1 VPADRSVA
9 YAVTDDAVDLSNPA
23 LIPGL
28 VWAFRIHSDG
38 APEAL
43 PVGTPISFEHDG
55 LLWLHFNLADG
66 RALHWL
72 AAADLPIPVQARQL
86 VLSKDNY
93 QQLHTA
99 DDSVY
104 GVISDLMRDIAE
116 TTDETGYLRFA
127 MTERILI
134 SGRHHALC
142 AVDVT
147 RRALESGRR
156 VESVAALLETIVEN
170 VAGAMDRIADR
181 VAQSLDEIEE
191 HILSSDKVDLRK
203 DLGRL
208 RRTCVRLHRQLSGLR
223 AVFHRFEQKNPD
235 DLKPAL
241 RLQAAKLAQ
250 RLDGLDH
257 TIVEMRERSRLLQ
270 EELHL
275 KIEEQGNNNIRVL
288 SVLTAVLLPP
298 TLVTGIF
305 GMNTKGLPFT
315 ELDSAFLLA
324 SFLMLLS
331 SYAAYLIMKRIGIIK

>member
-1 VPADRSVA
+1 MPDGSAV
-9 YAVTDDAVDLSNPA
+9 YALPSDASGLLAP
-23 LIPGL
+23 IPGL
-28 VWAFRIHSDG
+28 VWAFRIHADG
-38 APEAL
+38 SPEAL
-43 PVGTPISFEHDG
+43 PVNGPISSTHDG

-66 RALHWL
+66 QALHWL
-72 AAADLPIPVQARQL
+72 ATTDLQIPAQAMQL

-93 QQLHTA
+93 QQLHSA

-116 TTDETGYLRFA
+116 TSDETGYLRFA
-127 MTERILI
+127 MTERILV

-147 RRALESGRR
+147 RRALEGGRR
-156 VESVAALLETIVEN
+156 VESSAALLETIVEN
-170 VAGAMDRIADR
+170 VADAMDRIADR
-181 VAQSLDEIEE
+181 VGHALDEIEE
-191 HILSSDKVDLRK
+191 QILSSDKIDLRQE
-203 DLGRL
+203 LGRY

-223 AVFHRFEQKNPD
+223 VVFHRFELKSLDQI
-235 DLKPAL
+235 KPAL
-241 RLQAAKLAQ
+241 RLRAGKLAQ

-257 TIVEMRERSRLLQ
+257 TIVELRERSRLLQ

-275 KIEEQGNNNIRVL
+275 KIEEQGNDNIRVL

-298 TLVTGIF
+298 TLITGIF

-324 SFLMLLS
+324 SLFMILS
-331 SYAAYLIMKRIGIIK
+331 SLGAYLIMKRIGLVK